1 LNKGKGASNK
11 KTVGRMGKMIKTI
24 ANNKKAYH
32 DYFIEDTYEAGIELR
47 GSEVKS
53 VRLGNVNLK
62 DSYAVIKGN
71 EVFLVNAHI
80 SPYKMG
86 SHFNPDPRRERRL
99 LLNRAEINK
108 LRGKVQQKGYTLVVT
123 KLYFKDALLKAELGL
138 AKGKEGRD
146 KRRDIME
153 KDTKREAERAVKESF
168 GANHTKY

>member
-1 LNKGKGASNK
+1 
-11 KTVGRMGKMIKTI
+11 MGKMIKTI